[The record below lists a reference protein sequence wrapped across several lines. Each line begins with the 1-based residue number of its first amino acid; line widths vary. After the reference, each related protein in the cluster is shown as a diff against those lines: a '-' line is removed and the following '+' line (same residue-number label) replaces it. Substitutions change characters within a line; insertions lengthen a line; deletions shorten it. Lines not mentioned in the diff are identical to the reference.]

1 MKKFAAILLIFC
13 FILTLASCK
22 DNQEDDG
29 KALETANTVYN
40 VTGSAGSITIDE
52 DVARALLGVFTPDIL
67 GLANTIDE
75 YELKLSATRLFNT
88 DACMVEAF
96 SGDAEKPEGIF
107 AICGQ
112 DCYVY
117 SSKHDKYL
125 LLTLGGAV
133 EVNEN
138 NVASQPV
145 SESTT
150 QGFSYDENNNK
161 RLQES
166 FGDYS
171 AESLGL
177 TKALSEYVLV
187 VPGTTTT
194 AADGKTV
201 YVIRLYEKTGTA
213 TNLTLA
219 FNADGKYV
227 FDTEI
232 GKYKKI

>member
-1 MKKFAAILLIFC
+1 MKKFIAVLLIFC

-22 DNQEDDG
+22 DKQEDDD

-40 VTGSAGSITIDE
+40 VTGNAGSITIDE
-52 DVARALLGVFTPDIL
+52 DVARTLLGVFEPETL

-75 YELKLSATRLFNT
+75 YELKLSATRIFNT

-96 SGDAEKPEGIF
+96 SGESEKPEGIF

-125 LLTLGGAV
+125 LLTPGGAV
-133 EVNEN
+133 EVKENE
-138 NVASQPV
+138 ASNQPV
-145 SESTT
+145 SENTT
-150 QGFSYDENNNK
+150 QGFTYDVNNNN
-161 RLQES
+161 RLQEA

-171 AESLGL
+171 AEKLGL
-177 TKALSEYVLV
+177 TKELSEYVLV

-219 FNADGKYV
+219 FNADGNYV
-227 FDTEI
+227 FDVEA
-232 GKYKKI
+232 GKYQKI